1 MFYSKKSRIYQRMV
15 KIVAVAIIVCT
26 LLCSGSMYLYMKPM
40 VEQSLVEKNQNM
52 IIKMAEEVSNSLEE
66 IILYAQNISFDETV
80 QNSMKKTE
88 TLREGSYSYYAN
100 IQTLEKKLKEYKM
113 LQDHLILD
121 IFAVDTNGAAL
132 EVSYRYE
139 TLAQESPYREAI
151 AQKDSGKFL
160 PARVVNYYGSYGDR
174 NTIAYINTIYDK
186 EKVQSELG
194 KLVILMDQSTLTAPL
209 DFDENEVKIELHGE
223 DGSLAYSNVAE
234 KLENN
239 MDAGDYFQ
247 DHVGN
252 RGWYICYQIT
262 AQDITDA
269 IAKINQIVIGII
281 FFSLLIMLTM
291 FLRLVQKIVEPL
303 EILIQGMQRVA
314 DGSRKEKIR
323 IHTGDECEVAADVFN
338 SMVES
343 IDGHTKQLLESEK
356 KQYAS
361 QIKMLSYQ
369 LNPHFIY
376 NTLNAII
383 CLARRQD
390 YGEIIRLTRA
400 FMMILRS
407 ILQTDLQAVTA
418 IEEEKHFINGYVEVL
433 QICYQNI
440 PDVQWEIPEELLEL
454 EIPRLILY
462 PLVENSIFHGIVPS
476 EKASLLK
483 ISIFRT
489 GEWVQVQVED
499 DGIGC
504 TDEEL
509 AGIRDRLAQGKT
521 RGHIGLYNVNE
532 RLKLIYTD
540 SRPLEIENREEGG
553 TRISFAFCVS

>member
-1 MFYSKKSRIYQRMV
+1 MFYRKKSRIYQRMI

-26 LLCSGSMYLYMKPM
+26 LLCSGSIYLYMKPM
-40 VEQSLVEKNQNM
+40 VEQLLVEKNQNM
-52 IIKMAEEVSNSLEE
+52 ITKMAEEVSNSLEE

-80 QNSMKKTE
+80 QNSMKKTAS
-88 TLREGSYSYYAN
+88 LRKGSYSYYSN
-100 IQTLEKKLKEYKM
+100 IQALEKKLKEYKM
-113 LQDHLILD
+113 LQDLLILD
-121 IFAVDTNGAAL
+121 IFAVDADGAAL

-151 AQKDSGKFL
+151 AQKGSGKFL
-160 PARVVNYYGSYGDR
+160 PARIVNYYGSYGDR

-186 EKVQSELG
+186 EKIQSELG
-194 KLVILMDQSTLTAPL
+194 KLVILLDQSTLTAPL
-209 DFDENEVKIELHGE
+209 DFDENEVKIELHSE
-223 DGSLAYSNVAE
+223 DGSLACSNTSE
-234 KLENN
+234 NLENHPETGN
-239 MDAGDYFQ
+239 YFRSN
-247 DHVGN
+247 VGN
-252 RGWYICYQIT
+252 RGWYIRYQIT
-262 AQDITDA
+262 AQDITEA
-269 IAKINQIVIGII
+269 IRKINQIVIGII

-291 FLRLVQKIVEPL
+291 FTRLVQRIVEPL
-303 EILIQGMQRVA
+303 EVLIQGMQRVA
-314 DGSRKEKIR
+314 DGSRQEKIQ

-407 ILQTDLQAVTA
+407 ILQTDLQAVTSV
-418 IEEEKHFINGYVEVL
+418 EEEKVFINGYVEVL
-433 QICYQNI
+433 QICYQNV
-440 PDVQWEIPEELLEL
+440 PDVQWEIPQELQGV

-476 EKASLLK
+476 EEASLLK
-483 ISIFRT
+483 ISMSQS
-489 GEWVQVQVED
+489 GEWIQVQVED

-504 TDEEL
+504 TAEEL
-509 AGIRDRLAQGKT
+509 TGIRERLAQGKT
-521 RGHIGLYNVNE
+521 KGHIGLYNVNE
-532 RLKLIYTD
+532 RLKLIYVD
-540 SRPLEIENREEGG
+540 ARPLEIENREGGG
-553 TRISFAFCVS
+553 TRISFAFRIS